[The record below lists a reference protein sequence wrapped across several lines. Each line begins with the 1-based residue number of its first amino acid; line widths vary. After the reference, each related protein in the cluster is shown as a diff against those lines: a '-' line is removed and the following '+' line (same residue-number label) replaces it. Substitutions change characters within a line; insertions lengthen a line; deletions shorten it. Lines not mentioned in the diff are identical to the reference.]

1 MINDTQDSNTRRN
14 VKVNLTQGDY
24 DRLNVE
30 AVLKNLPL
38 STLIRNYCITH
49 LDLLE
54 EVRQASEGKVTEGS
68 VLHIQL
74 LGMESRQAMSAKLM
88 EKMLY
93 ENRVELRT
101 VLQII
106 VACAKVLGV
115 PKPSGNN
122 ESLLPDMYQDI
133 INTKLIEGA
142 L

>member
-1 MINDTQDSNTRRN
+1 M
-14 VKVNLTQGDY
+14 
-24 DRLNVE
+24 
-30 AVLKNLPL
+30 
-38 STLIRNYCITH
+38 RNYCIAY
-49 LDLLE
+49 LDLLKEVE
-54 EVRQASEGKVTEGS
+54 EASEGKVAEGS
-68 VLHIQL
+68 LLHMQL
-74 LGMESRQAMSAKLM
+74 LGMESRQAMSAKMM

>member
-1 MINDTQDSNTRRN
+1 MTNDTQDSNTRRN

-54 EVRQASEGKVTEGS
+54 EVQQASEGKVTEGS
-68 VLHIQL
+68 MLHMQL
-74 LGMESRQAMSAKLM
+74 LGIESRQAMSAKMM

-115 PKPSGNN
+115 PKPSDNN

-142 L
+142 R